1 MSQTSRRVF
10 LADVGKGMMVASLG
24 ATVAS
29 ELGLSPVMAGEF
41 EDRLT
46 FGRLEPL
53 VSLMQ
58 DTPAAELQPILVEKL
73 KAGTSLK
80 TLIAAGALANSRT
93 FGGTDYTGYHA
104 MMALTPAYE
113 MSQQL
118 PTSRAALP
126 VLKVLYRNSERIQ
139 AVGPV

>member
-1 MSQTSRRVF
+1 
-10 LADVGKGMMVASLG
+10 MVASLG

-29 ELGLSPVMAGEF
+29 ELGLSPALAGEF

-58 DTPAAELQPILVEKL
+58 DTPAAELQPLMVEKL
-73 KAGTSLK
+73 KAGMSLK

-104 MMALTPAYE
+104 MMALMPAYE

-118 PTSRAALP
+118 PATNNKMAITARSP
-126 VLKVLYRNSERIQ
+126 
-139 AVGPV
+139 